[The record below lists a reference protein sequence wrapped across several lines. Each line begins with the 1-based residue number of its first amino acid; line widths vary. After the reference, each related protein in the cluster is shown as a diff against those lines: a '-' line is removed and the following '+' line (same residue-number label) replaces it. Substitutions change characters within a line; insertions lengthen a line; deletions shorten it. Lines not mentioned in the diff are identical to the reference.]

1 MGAAIIVLLL
11 LKINVNKEISCSGY
25 FLHIDKLKKKK
36 KQTNGKR
43 KQNIVLIMWLSY
55 NMKK

>member
-36 KQTNGKR
+36 KTNKR
-43 KQNIVLIMWLSY
+43 EEKTKHCSDYVVIL
-55 NMKK
+55 